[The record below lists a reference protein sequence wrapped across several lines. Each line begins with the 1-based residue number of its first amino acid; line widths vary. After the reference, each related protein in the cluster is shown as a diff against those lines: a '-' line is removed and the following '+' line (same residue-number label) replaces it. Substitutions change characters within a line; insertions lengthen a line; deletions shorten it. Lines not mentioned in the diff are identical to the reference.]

1 MHRITRL
8 LLIMMLVASCSAGAP
23 GRTISVITHPDGP
36 LYVGDQVSF
45 EVLDSSTI
53 GGGLKSVGVS
63 FQGQTI
69 GDADFGPM
77 GLGGREQA
85 TLWWVWDTSK
95 LKPSNYTLTFT
106 VYPGPISVRKT
117 FSLHLADQVPAP
129 EPGAK
134 WTTTSTVCCLLHY
147 ITGTAAARDIAGI
160 SQLADKESE
169 IVSGQIGASLNRQID
184 IVFMP
189 RVIGHGGFTTTMVYV
204 SYLDNDYIGNDMT
217 ILFHHEFVHY
227 YDGLRPGEFKPILF
241 EEGLAVYLT
250 GGHFKVEPI
259 IPRAAAMLALG
270 WYIPLRTL
278 SNDFYNQQHEI
289 GYLEAAALV
298 GYLVEKYGWSAF
310 NDFYLNIPNPNN
322 SQKVADAI
330 DAALQEHF
338 NISLEQLESSYQAF
352 LRSRSFTEA
361 DRADLQATVKFYD
374 TARRYQQVLDPS
386 AYFLT
391 AWLPNGAEMI
401 SRGIVADFL
410 RRPEAWD
417 NRLVE
422 NLLIRAQQAYLGGNY
437 QNAEST
443 LWWTNVMLDVFAH

>member
-1 MHRITRL
+1 MLIT
-8 LLIMMLVASCSAGAP
+8 ACSGGSP
-23 GRTISVITHPDGP
+23 GRTINVITHPDGP

-45 EVLDSSTI
+45 EVLDSSTT
-53 GGGLKSVGVS
+53 GGGMKSVGVS

-85 TLWWVWDTSK
+85 TFWWVWDTSK
-95 LKPSNYTLTFT
+95 LKPGNYTLTFT
-106 VYPGPISVRKT
+106 VYPGLITVRKS
-117 FSLHLADQVPAP
+117 FSLHPADQAPAP

-147 ITGTAAARDIAGI
+147 ITGTAAARDMTGI
-160 SQLADKESE
+160 GQLADKESG
-169 IVSGQIGASLNRQID
+169 IVSKQIGTTLNRPID
-184 IVFMP
+184 IIFMP

-204 SYLDNDYIGNDMT
+204 SYLDNDYLGNDLT

-227 YDGLRPGEFKPILF
+227 YDGLRAGEFKPILF

-289 GYLEAAALV
+289 GYLEAAGLV
-298 GYLVEKYGWSAF
+298 EYLVEKYGWTAF
-310 NDFYLNIPNPNN
+310 NDFYLNIPNPGS

-330 DAALQEHF
+330 DAALHTHF
-338 NISLEQLESSYQAF
+338 NISLEELENSYEAF
-352 LRSRSFTEA
+352 LRAQSFTEA
-361 DRADLQATVKFYD
+361 ERTDLQATVDFYD
-374 TARRYQQVLDPS
+374 TARRYQDILDPS

-401 SRGIVADFL
+401 SRGIVADFT
-410 RRPEAWD
+410 RRPQAWD

-422 NLLIRAQQAYLGGNY
+422 NLLIKAQEAYLGGNY
-437 QNAEST
+437 KISET
-443 LWWTNVMLDVFAH
+443 IMWWTNVMLDVVPH